1 MASKPA
7 DPSISEPAPST
18 EWVAAPERGSTAILA
33 AGVWLAERISRPL
46 AHKILHVV
54 SAYYFVFGPG
64 PRRWSRD
71 YLRRILGRWPTARE
85 RYRQYYY
92 FATTILDRFYFL
104 QERHHFFDIT
114 TDGEDGMIDTYGHG
128 QGAFLLGAHHGSFAL
143 VSTIGRR
150 RRELRIA
157 MAMYDNQ
164 AGPITQFF
172 RRGKSPNA
180 PEVIPLGHLEAML
193 RIRDCLEQGKFV
205 GMLGDRSI
213 ANAPAQVVPFLGAPA
228 LFPTGPMRVAAALKR
243 PVLFMT
249 GLYRGGNHY
258 HVVFREIADFSNVTA
273 AGRDAAIRAAIERYA
288 QVLEQYCRSDP
299 YNWYNFFNF
308 WHGAELPDESARR
321 GRP

>member
-172 RRGKSPNA
+172 RRSKSPNA

-308 WHGAELPDESARR
+308 WHGADLPDESARA
-321 GRP
+321 GRR

>member
-1 MASKPA
+1 MASEPA
-7 DPSISEPAPST
+7 DQGVGEAAPST
-18 EWVAAPERGSTAILA
+18 EWVEAPERGSATILA
-33 AGVWLAERISRPL
+33 AGVFLAERIGRPL
-46 AHKILHVV
+46 AHKILHCV

-85 RYRQYYY
+85 RYRQYYS

-114 TDGEDGMIDTYGHG
+114 TDGEQVMIDTYGHG
-128 QGAFLLGAHHGSFAL
+128 KGAFLLGAHHGSFAL

-150 RRELRIA
+150 RRELKIA
-157 MAMYDNQ
+157 MAMYDDQ
-164 AGPITQFF
+164 AGPITRFF
-172 RRGKSPNA
+172 RASKSPNA
-180 PEVIPLGHLEAML
+180 PEIIPLGHLEAML
-193 RIRDCLEQGKFV
+193 RIRDCLDEGKFV
-205 GMLGDRSI
+205 GMLADRSI
-213 ANAPAQVVPFLGAPA
+213 ANAPAQVVQFLGAPA

-249 GLYRGGNHY
+249 GLYRGGNRY
-258 HVVFREIADFSNVTA
+258 HVVFREIADFSNVPA
-273 AGRDAAIRAAIERYA
+273 SGRDAAIRAAIERYA
-288 QVLEQYCRSDP
+288 QLLEQYCRSDP

-321 GRP
+321 GRK

>member
-1 MASKPA
+1 MASEPA
-7 DPSISEPAPST
+7 DHATSERAPST
-18 EWVAAPERGSTAILA
+18 EWVAAPERGSAAILA

-114 TDGEDGMIDTYGHG
+114 TDGEDVMIDTYGHG
-128 QGAFLLGAHHGSFAL
+128 TGAFLLGAHHGSFAL

-172 RRGKSPNA
+172 RRSKSPNA
-180 PEVIPLGHLEAML
+180 PEIIPLGHLEAML
-193 RIRDCLEQGKFV
+193 RIRDSLEQGKFV

-213 ANAPAQVVPFLGAPA
+213 ANAPAQLVPFLGAPA

-249 GLYRGGNHY
+249 GLYRGGNRY
-258 HVVFREIADFSNVTA
+258 HVVFREIADFSNVTP

>member
-7 DPSISEPAPST
+7 DPAATGAAPST
-18 EWVAAPERGSTAILA
+18 EWVAAPERGSAAILA

-114 TDGEDGMIDTYGHG
+114 TDGEDVMIDTYGHG
-128 QGAFLLGAHHGSFAL
+128 TGAFLLGAHHGSFAL

-172 RRGKSPNA
+172 RRSKSPNA
-180 PEVIPLGHLEAML
+180 PEVIALGHLEAML

-228 LFPTGPMRVAAALKR
+228 LFPTGPMRVAAALRR

-249 GLYRGGNHY
+249 GLYRGGNRY

-273 AGRDAAIRAAIERYA
+273 AGRDAAIHAAIERYA

-308 WHGAELPDESARR
+308 WHGADLPDESARR
-321 GRP
+321 RRT